1 MSYPPKRASAFTLVE
16 IMIVVAIIGMLAT
29 ISIPNFFRARK
40 RAQATRM
47 LDDLRLIDN
56 AIDRYA
62 VDNSKAGGAPAAWVD
77 IQPYLKKN
85 IILYNSMG
93 IDLLGNP
100 INDSPLFYVD
110 TMPKVNTTSFS
121 VLSDVAPREF
131 WAPFDP

>member
-1 MSYPPKRASAFTLVE
+1 
-16 IMIVVAIIGMLAT
+16 
-29 ISIPNFFRARK
+29 
-40 RAQATRM
+40 
-47 LDDLRLIDN
+47 
-56 AIDRYA
+56 
-62 VDNSKAGGAPAAWVD
+62 
-77 IQPYLKKN
+77 LKKN

>member
-1 MSYPPKRASAFTLVE
+1 MKTPQRAFGFTLIE
-16 IMIVVAIIGMLAT
+16 IMIVVAIIATLAT
-29 ISIPNFFRARK
+29 ISVPNFLRARK

-62 VDNSKAGGAPAAWVD
+62 VDNSKAGGTPAEWAD

-85 IILYNSMG
+85 IVLYNSG
-93 IDLLGNP
+93 GVDLLGNP
-100 INDSPLFYVD
+100 VNDGPVFLIDSI
-110 TMPKVNTTSFS
+110 PKVNATSYS
-121 VLSDVAPREF
+121 VLSDVAPRDF

>member
-1 MSYPPKRASAFTLVE
+1 
-16 IMIVVAIIGMLAT
+16 MIVVAIIGMLAT

-62 VDNSKAGGAPAAWVD
+62 VDNSKAGGAAAEWAD

-100 INDSPLFYVD
+100 INDAPLFHVD